1 MRNRYDLTW
10 LYDEEEEEEEEKV
23 RKAASWIRDCS

>member
-10 LYDEEEEEEEEKV
+10 LYEEEEEEEEKV